1 MKENKE
7 KRQYLPPGLTVAE
20 FRTERGFASTGGGGT
35 NNTENRQDGGI
46 ITNGADNDGW
56 F

>member
-7 KRQYLPPGLTVAE
+7 KRQYLPPGLAVAE
-20 FRTERGFASTGGGGT
+20 FRTERGFALSGGGT
-35 NNTENRQDGGI
+35 NNTENRIDGGI
-46 ITNGADNDGW
+46 ITNSDADDDDW